1 VSVRSGSRPPTTASS
16 SASDGHAGGLV
27 RVPADAAAGEAR
39 LTTAPAP
46 DGPAGQWARFSLRVG
61 GAGRSVGSLAL
72 LAAIA
77 VLLVWGPDARVRGL
91 WFDFCQRVAPRA
103 RASGPAVIVAV
114 DELSLARF
122 GQWPWPRQVLAQLI
136 DRLRDAG
143 PAAVGLNL
151 LFPEADGFSGTSL
164 AVRLPGLAP
173 RTAAW
178 VASVPDGDRALG
190 RALAAAPSVIGLA
203 GLDGPA
209 ATSPAGRLTPAV
221 VRGVDPAGHLRRYR
235 TVLRSVPD
243 IDGGAAG
250 HALLSADVASGVVRR
265 LPLVA
270 AVGDTLVPGL
280 AVEMLR
286 VATGAPAFGVRSD
299 DGGVRAVGVGN
310 VWIPTDPDGTMWI
323 HFGPH
328 DGARFVSA
336 SAVLGGEVPP
346 ERFERKLVLVGVTA
360 LGLGDQHVTPLG
372 ERLPS
377 VEVHAQAL
385 ENMFEGRPLV
395 RPRWAEWAEAGALLV
410 AGALVVILTPTVG
423 MLPAAL
429 LALGLGVAL
438 LGGSFAAYR
447 ELAHL
452 FDGLT
457 PTLGLGLVYTATL
470 GGALAEADR
479 QRRALRQ
486 RLQEEREAAARLAG
500 ELEAARRIQLGLLP
514 RPEHAFPGEGRF
526 RIAAVMEPA
535 RVVGG
540 DLFDF
545 FLLADDRLLFLVGDV
560 SGKGLPASLFMAATK
575 AFYRSISTQHA
586 AELARTM
593 REANAEMGRD
603 NPEAFFVTLVAAVL
617 DVNTGQLWYCNA
629 GHEGPWVLRGET
641 GQVERLEEG
650 GGPPLCV
657 LDGFPYETTATRLRP
672 GDTVLMVTDG
682 VTESLDPGG
691 ELFGTPRVTALVT
704 EAAQVPARSEPARLI
719 ADLVA
724 QVRAFR
730 EPFEPAD
737 DVTLLAVQWLGTAD
751 APEPGE
757 PGFNAP

>member
-1 VSVRSGSRPPTTASS
+1 MPVSPARVATEAAPGGARPGPASAPDAPVGAWSRAT
-16 SASDGHAGGLV
+16 
-27 RVPADAAAGEAR
+27 AR
-39 LTTAPAP
+39 LGGTGRT
-46 DGPAGQWARFSLRVG
+46 VG
-61 GAGRSVGSLAL
+61 ALAL
-72 LAAIA
+72 LTAIA
-77 VLLVWGPDARVRGL
+77 LLLVWGPDARVRGL
-91 WFDFCQRVAPRA
+91 WFDFCQRVSPRA
-103 RASGPAVIVAV
+103 RVSGPAVIVAV
-114 DELSLARF
+114 DERSLARY

-136 DRLRDAG
+136 DRVRSAG

-164 AVRLPGLAP
+164 ASRLPGLAA

-190 RALAAAPSVIGLA
+190 RALADAPTVIGLA
-203 GLDGPA
+203 GLDGPVA
-209 ATSPAGRLTPAV
+209 ASPPGRFTPAV
-221 VRGVDPAGHLRRYR
+221 VRGADPAGQVRRYR
-235 TVLRSVPD
+235 SVLRSVPD

-280 AVEMLR
+280 AIEMLR

-310 VWIPTDPDGTMWI
+310 IWIPTEPDGTMWI

-328 DGARFVSA
+328 DPARFVSA
-336 SAVLGGEVPP
+336 AAVLGGEVPA

-360 LGLGDQHVTPLG
+360 LGLGDEHITPLG
-372 ERLPS
+372 ERLPG

-385 ENMFEGRPLV
+385 ENIFDGHSLV

-410 AGALVVILTPTVG
+410 TGALVVVLTPTVG

-429 LALGLGVAL
+429 LALGLGAAL
-438 LGGSFAAYR
+438 LGGSFGAYR
-447 ELAHL
+447 ELGHL

-457 PTLGLGLVYTATL
+457 PTLGLGFVYTATL

-514 RPEHAFPGEGRF
+514 RPESAFPGEGRF

-545 FLLADDRLLFLVGDV
+545 FLLAEDRLLFLVGDV

-586 AELARTM
+586 TELARTM

-629 GHEGPWVLRGET
+629 GHEAPWVLRLET
-641 GQVERLEEG
+641 GQVERLEG
-650 GGPPLCV
+650 AGGPPLCV
-657 LDGFPYETTATRLRP
+657 LDGFPYETAAAHLRP

-704 EAAQVPARSEPARLI
+704 QAAQVPAHSEPARLI
-719 ADLVA
+719 ADLVTE
-724 QVRAFR
+724 VRTFR

-737 DVTLLAVQWLGTAD
+737 DVTLLAVQWLGPAD
-751 APEPGE
+751 APQPED
-757 PGFNAP
+757 PGFSAP